1 MELRITQTRSLIHSS
16 ERQRRTVAALGL
28 RRIRHSVVHT
38 DSPSLRGMLDQV
50 RHLVEVTEVEPTA

>member
-38 DSPSLRGMLDQV
+38 DSPSLRGMLAQV
-50 RHLVEVTEVEPTA
+50 RHLVEITEVDSA